1 MPPAQDAAYY
11 AGRLKTCIA
20 AKAAYVASLPPKG
33 ERTSEQMRH
42 LNQLNQAVR
51 NARKPRACDESY
63 KESAQ
68 AKSTAKNSAKR
79 LKAGD
84 EGYRESARAKS
95 NAERL
100 KEGDEGYDESSR
112 GKTAAALEAQR
123 LQRDLDGRARR
134 GEAEV
139 QMEDLVEEVENAAT
153 KIMPFIE
160 SFLASGHGVNI
171 LTASEHRTKP
181 NVINGGGGLL
191 TSITELPS
199 TGVLPEPVELTG
211 LPDGG
216 HARDEA
222 KRWLCFDNNPSFQD
236 KETGDSF
243 HYTKFD
249 STFKVFAV
257 SKSIFNEHT
266 RLLEGE
272 LQRRFCGT
280 DNSQFWPLYMNT
292 HPGNLDGPHSMDYTY
307 VLLAVTKLPLAASPL
322 TRRKPEWAGLQ
333 SGASIQTLCNKIR
346 LGVKNTTE
354 GPYDRPQVASIKER
368 MAHADLPYDVVLI
381 EERRLVIDAS
391 LGHKHKDRA
400 NANCFYKIQLWA
412 DGKVTAA
419 YGRLEQESKGGLYQ
433 IVAMDLQPEQALKVF
448 EMDTMKQEKKGYVRQ
463 QL

>member
-236 KETGDSF
+236 KETGESL
-243 HYTKFD
+243 HHTKFD

-346 LGVKNTTE
+346 LGVKNATE
-354 GPYDRPQVASIKER
+354 GPYDHPQVASIKER
-368 MAHADLPYDVVLI
+368 IAFQDLPYEVALI
-381 EERRLVIDAS
+381 AERRLVIDAS
-391 LGHKHKDRA
+391 LGHKHKHRA